1 VNKNVTKA
9 VFLGILALV
18 LGFFLYKNFVTESPE
33 ERERRERLEATI
45 QARQSGEAPAA
56 AEGQE
61 TTASVASS
69 TSGAIPEDDKVNIEE
84 LAASIKEVDFN
95 YDAAR
100 KEERMR
106 NPMSPLVGPYVAQAP
121 PSQTDGGQPGSETE
135 EAAVAAITRN
145 LRLSGI
151 MWHPTDPV
159 AIINNEAIPKGYVFP
174 GEMFRTAR
182 SQSGILDDG
191 VSVERVTRNSV
202 ILKYKNSE
210 VTLELKE
217 R

>member
-1 VNKNVTKA
+1 MNKNATKA

-18 LGFFLYKNFVTESPE
+18 LGFFLYKNFMTESPE

-45 QARQSGEAPAA
+45 QARQRGETAAA
-56 AEGQE
+56 AEGQA
-61 TTASVASS
+61 TTASAASS
-69 TSGAIPEDDKVNIEE
+69 TPGAIPEDDKVNIEE

-106 NPMSPLVGPYVAQAP
+106 NPMAPLVGPYAAQSL
-121 PSQTDGGQPGSETE
+121 PSQTGGGQPGSETE
-135 EAAVAAITRN
+135 EAAAAAIYRN

-151 MWHPTDPV
+151 VWHPTDPV

-174 GEMFRTAR
+174 AEMFRTAR

-191 VSVERVTRNSV
+191 VSVERITRNSV
-202 ILKYKNSE
+202 ILKHKNSE